1 MHYDTKGDD
10 GSRDAIP
17 LAAAGRLLQP
27 GEEDFEADEP
37 ADDALA
43 DRMAE
48 LALEDELPIVVMDA
62 MLPGQTLDFVVSD
75 EVHKRMITRC
85 LDSESQAF
93 GMLGVDPQSN
103 RPLYTG
109 VEAEIIKM
117 EVPAPPP
124 PSLPAPQGFHFP
136 PPPPHTH
143 TVSQENPLTV
153 APFLSTGDGGRRCP
167 RRRAARSDGES
178 PAAV

>member
-48 LALEDELPIVVMDA
+48 LALEDELM
-62 MLPGQTLDFVVSD
+62 TLRVRRPDPRLIKDLVAEAREELGLSNLGGTQSD
-75 EVHKRMITRC
+75 
-85 LDSESQAF
+85 LAGSPQA
-93 GMLGVDPQSN
+93 Q
-103 RPLYTG
+103 R
-109 VEAEIIKM
+109 EQEI
-117 EVPAPPP
+117 ER
-124 PSLPAPQGFHFP
+124 
-136 PPPPHTH
+136 
-143 TVSQENPLTV
+143 E
-153 APFLSTGDGGRRCP
+153 
-167 RRRAARSDGES
+167 RAAAGRAHVH
-178 PAAV
+178 PAALLREAGVAREEHAVARRGEHPH